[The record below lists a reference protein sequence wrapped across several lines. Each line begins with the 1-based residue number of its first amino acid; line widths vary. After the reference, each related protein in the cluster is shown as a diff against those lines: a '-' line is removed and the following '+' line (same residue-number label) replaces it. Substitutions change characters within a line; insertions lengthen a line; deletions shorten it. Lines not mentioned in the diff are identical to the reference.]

1 MDKNKKCCGSCA
13 RFVRDDRVSG
23 RGWCD
28 EWAGVLLA
36 EDDVCHPYIGRPRKN
51 GKATIDEAR
60 LRADYEQAVLD
71 KRSFVTWVELN
82 GRVVPKECL
91 AKMEL
96 KIDIATNVIAYYKKL
111 ARLHGIKLTE
121 PEVEK

>member
-1 MDKNKKCCGSCA
+1 MKK
-13 RFVRDDRVSG
+13 
-23 RGWCD
+23 
-28 EWAGVLLA
+28 
-36 EDDVCHPYIGRPRKN
+36 PK
-51 GKATIDEAR
+51 KAKMGAAR
-60 LRADYEQAVLD
+60 LHAYAEQLQAHYEQAVLD
-71 KRSFVTWVELN
+71 KRRFVTWVELN